1 MRAASWPSSRGAS
14 RPPRTW
20 RCRPAASAAELA
32 VHFAVRHAVFVE
44 EQALF
49 VGADRDP
56 FDDDPATVH
65 VVGVG
70 DDEIGGVVRL
80 YPLAEPGL
88 WKGDRLAVLRPYRHG
103 LLGAELVRFAV
114 TTAGGRGGERMVA
127 MIQVPNVGFFT
138 ELGWS
143 AAGDVEPYHGVDHRP
158 MDIDLRSFNGRGR

>member
-14 RPPRTW
+14 PPRTW
-20 RCRPAASAAELA
+20 RCRPAASEAELA
-32 VHFAVRHAVFVE
+32 VHFAVRRAVFVE

-49 VGADRDP
+49 AGSDRDA

-65 VVGVG
+65 VVGAGVG
-70 DDEIGGVVRL
+70 DEVGGVVRL

-88 WKGDRLAVLRPYRHG
+88 WKGDRLAVLRPHRHG

-114 TTAGGRGGERMVA
+114 TTAGALGGERMVA

-143 AAGDVEPYHGVDHRP
+143 EAGAVEPYHGVDHRP
-158 MDIDLRSFNGRGR
+158 MDIDLRAFSGSGR

>member
-14 RPPRTW
+14 RPPRPW

-32 VHFAVRHAVFVE
+32 VHFAVRRAVFVD

-49 VGADRDP
+49 AVQDRDR
-56 FDDDPATVH
+56 FDDDAATVH

-70 DDEIGGVVRL
+70 DGGIGGVVRL

-88 WKGDRLAVLRPYRHG
+88 WKGDRLAVLPPFRRG
-103 LLGAELVRFAV
+103 LLGAELVRYAV
-114 TTAGGRGGERMVA
+114 ATAGARGGERMVA

-143 AAGDVEPYHGVDHRP
+143 EAGDVEPYHGVDHRP
-158 MDIDLRSFNGRGR
+158 MDIDLRPFNGRGR